1 MVLGKKKKLNKKMFE
16 KEDFDHI
23 QKMQNSMADG
33 MTDGSD
39 SHSILEKIVDLFSHT
54 DFTSDE
60 SRMEMM
66 MNCINLC
73 YEDEDGEAVL
83 VEDNVFG
90 VVLGLCFNYSNI
102 LSNLITDGFQTE
114 DYYNFLK
121 DEILPVMREESK
133 SLPYWDIEDE

>member
-1 MVLGKKKKLNKKMFE
+1 MFE
-16 KEDFDHI
+16 QEDFDHI
-23 QKMQNSMADG
+23 QKMKNSMADG

-39 SHSILEKIVDLFSHT
+39 SHMILESIVDIFSKT

-66 MNCINLC
+66 MSCINLC
-73 YEDEDGEAVL
+73 YEEEDGEAVL

-90 VVLGLCFNYSNI
+90 VVLGISFNYSNI

-114 DYYNFLK
+114 EYYNFLK
-121 DEILPVMREESK
+121 QEVLPVMREESK
-133 SLPYWDIEDE
+133 SLPYWDFDNE

>member
-1 MVLGKKKKLNKKMFE
+1 MFE
-16 KEDFDHI
+16 QEDFDHI
-23 QKMQNSMADG
+23 KKMNNSMADG

-39 SHSILEKIVDLFSHT
+39 SHMVLEDIVDILSKT

-73 YEDEDGEAVL
+73 YEDEEGEAVL

-90 VVLGLCFNYSNI
+90 VILGLCFNYSNI
-102 LSNLITDGFQTE
+102 LSNLVTDGFVTD
-114 DYYNFLK
+114 DYFNFLK
-121 DEILPVMREESK
+121 EEILPTMKEESK
-133 SLPYWDIEDE
+133 SLPYWDLPKD

>member
-1 MVLGKKKKLNKKMFE
+1 MFE
-16 KEDFDHI
+16 QEDFDHI
-23 QKMQNSMADG
+23 KKMNNSMADG

-39 SHSILEKIVDLFSHT
+39 SHMVLEDIVDILSKT

-73 YEDEDGEAVL
+73 YEDEEGEAVL

-90 VVLGLCFNYSNI
+90 VILGLCFNYSNI
-102 LSNLITDGFQTE
+102 LSNLVTDGFVTD
-114 DYYNFLK
+114 DYFNFLK
-121 DEILPVMREESK
+121 EEILPTMKEESK
-133 SLPYWDIEDE
+133 SLPYWDLPND

>member
-1 MVLGKKKKLNKKMFE
+1 MFE
-16 KEDFDHI
+16 QEDFDHI
-23 QKMQNSMADG
+23 QKMKNNMADG

-39 SHSILEKIVDLFSHT
+39 SHMILEKIVDIFSKT

-66 MNCINLC
+66 MSCINLC
-73 YEDEDGEAVL
+73 YEEEDGEAVL

-90 VVLGLCFNYSNI
+90 VVLGISFNYSNI

-114 DYYNFLK
+114 EYFNFLK
-121 DEILPVMREESK
+121 QEVLPVMREESK
-133 SLPYWDIEDE
+133 SLPYWDFDNE